1 MMKKTLITALLI
13 GAFLPITAQTAKKKV
28 YKKKP
33 IKKTVVKKVAPKPK
47 AETTAVV
54 SVQEEVAPKPIK
66 VVEIV
71 PSEEEIAENQLAE
84 RLEKIGQMISKKG
97 GYIKN
102 RNSVYYKGIIAMF
115 KGVYTNENKIYILL
129 DVKNTS
135 NLDYDIESVFF
146 NTSPVGK
153 KKENLEL
160 EERNFLPIWDNKIS
174 VIKKKSS
181 QKLVYAF
188 DKFTLNDEKVM
199 NVTLRENDGEREINI
214 VVTPNQISEAEYI
227 RL

>member
-13 GAFLPITAQTAKKKV
+13 GAFLPITAQTTKKKV

-33 IKKTVVKKVAPKPK
+33 IKKTVVKKIAPKPK
-47 AETTAVV
+47 VETTEVV
-54 SVQEEVAPKPIK
+54 SVKEEVASKPIK
-66 VVEIV
+66 AVEIV
-71 PSEEEIAENQLAE
+71 PSAEEISERQSAE
-84 RLEKIGQMISKKG
+84 RLDKIGELISKKS

-115 KGVYTNENKIYILL
+115 KGVYTNDNKIYFLFDI
-129 DVKNTS
+129 KNTS

-153 KKENLEL
+153 RKENLEL
-160 EERNFLPIWDNKIS
+160 EERNFAPIWDNKVT

-188 DKFTLNDEKVM
+188 DKFTLNDEKVL
-199 NVTLRENDGEREINI
+199 NATLRENDGEREVNI
-214 VVTPNQISEAEYI
+214 VVTPNQISEADYI